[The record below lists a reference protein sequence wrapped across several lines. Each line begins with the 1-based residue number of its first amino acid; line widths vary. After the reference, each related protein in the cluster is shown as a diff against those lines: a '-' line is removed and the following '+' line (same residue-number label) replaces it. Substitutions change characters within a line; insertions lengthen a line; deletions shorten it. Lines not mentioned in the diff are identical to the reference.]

1 MNNKNKPSFLKW
13 ASVAAMALA
22 GFGISSSSEASVL
35 AGCDYFTT
43 DPSSYFFGINFTG
56 ASTTTI
62 PSGCNGSNVPSGSF
76 DTVVQRLNNVTT
88 DTGTT
93 GLQIMALNLV
103 SESPVYGG
111 QSLYV
116 TLNSSGPLAGNSMTI
131 TGANSGSG
139 DFTSKLNFFIDFRVG
154 GITGTIVDNNVCSAF
169 GLNCNGPNG
178 SFDIAIATP
187 NPVAWSATATPAGN
201 AACDGTKIGNECHT
215 VKGVTTDGVHFFPA
229 PAIHHPVP
237 EIDAAPGSSAISLL
251 LGILALVN
259 EQRRRKVV

>member
-13 ASVAAMALA
+13 ASVAAMAFA

-56 ASTTTI
+56 VSTTTI

-76 DTVVQRLNNVTT
+76 DTVVQRLNDVTT
-88 DTGTT
+88 DSGKTE
-93 GLQIMALNLV
+93 LQMMALNLV

-116 TLNSSGPLAGNSMTI
+116 TLNSSGPQVDNVMTI
-131 TGANSGSG
+131 TGANSGGGYFSS
-139 DFTSKLNFFIDFRVG
+139 TLNFFIDFRVG
-154 GITGTIVDNNVCSAF
+154 GINGTIVDSQVCSAL
-169 GLNCNGPNG
+169 GLNCNGSGG
-178 SFDIAIATP
+178 SFNIAIATP
-187 NPVAWSATATPAGN
+187 NPVAWSATATPVGV
-201 AACDGTKIGNECHT
+201 AACPGTKIGNECHT

-229 PAIHHPVP
+229 PALHAP
-237 EIDAAPGSSAISLL
+237 EIDAASGSSAISLL

-259 EQRRRKVV
+259 EQRRRKVA

>member
-56 ASTTTI
+56 VTTTTI

-76 DTVVQRLNNVTT
+76 DTVVQRLNDVTT

-93 GLQIMALNLV
+93 ELQMMALNLV

-116 TLNSSGPLAGNSMTI
+116 TLNSSGPQANNVMTI
-131 TGANSGSG
+131 TGANSGGGYFSS
-139 DFTSKLNFFIDFRVG
+139 TLNFFIDFRVG
-154 GITGTIVDNNVCSAF
+154 GINGTIVDSQVCSAL
-169 GLNCNGPNG
+169 GLNCNGSGG
-178 SFDIAIATP
+178 SFNIAIATP
-187 NPVAWSATATPAGN
+187 SPVAWSATATPAGV
-201 AACDGTKIGNECHT
+201 AACPGTLIGNECHT

-229 PAIHHPVP
+229 PALHRPIP
-237 EIDAAPGSSAISLL
+237 EIDAASASSAISLL

-259 EQRRRKVV
+259 EQRRRKVA